1 VPNIKLR
8 NYLPFRFYKPNF
20 GETLKKRYII
30 SVHAQNRTNIDKNRI
45 KTKFVFNLETHFKHI
60 EPENILRGYHGI
72 SLNDAEFTHTIRG
85 SVFDNLLDIEVHQER
100 LSELTG
106 LLETG
111 FSQSK
116 NLLAD
121 IQALENAEPG
131 DLRDWRI
138 GEALAEVVLEENF
151 KCRFHWNELR
161 DARNP
166 KGNKTGADLVGFIES
181 EGNVLFLFGEVKT
194 SSENVKRPPQVMTKA
209 DGIENQL
216 IDLYNNRNKR
226 QILITY
232 LKSKTIDLPNS
243 HPFKV
248 DYNLALRSYYAISQ
262 LYHLIGVL
270 IRDVEADHKDVSISY
285 HRIKTTILN
294 PIGLK
299 LIALYT
305 SIQKSNWR
313 NIINSNIE
321 E

>member
-1 VPNIKLR
+1 M
-8 NYLPFRFYKPNF
+8 
-20 GETLKKRYII
+20 
-30 SVHAQNRTNIDKNRI
+30 
-45 KTKFVFNLETHFKHI
+45 
-60 EPENILRGYHGI
+60 
-72 SLNDAEFTHTIRG
+72 SLDDSEFTQTLSG
-85 SVFDNLLDIEVHQER
+85 SVFDNLLDVEINQER
-100 LSELTG
+100 ISELTG

-111 FSQSK
+111 FSQSE

-121 IQALENAEPG
+121 IQSLENAAPD
-131 DLRDWRI
+131 DLRNWRI
-138 GEALAEVVLEENF
+138 GEALAEVILEEKF
-151 KCRFHWNELR
+151 QCRFHWNELR

-166 KGNKTGADLVGFIES
+166 NGNKTGADLVGFIES

-194 SSENVKRPPQVMTKA
+194 SSEMANRPPQVMTKA

-216 IDLYNNRNKR
+216 KDLYSDRNKR

-232 LKSKTIDLPNS
+232 LKSKTIDLPDL

-248 DYNLALRSYYAISQ
+248 DYDKALRSYYAISQ
-262 LYHLIGVL
+262 SYQLIGVL
-270 IRDVEADHKDVSISY
+270 VRDVETDHRDVSISY
-285 HRIKTTILN
+285 NRIRTTILN

-313 NIINSNIE
+313 NIIIGNTE